1 MSQLLG
7 YLWDLD
13 IEKKPDWSAGAKSLM
28 ACMAF
33 AENAERPEEI
43 DPRKWHRQEWQK
55 RNDCAGHGS
64 TSTGE
69 AAFTHQ
75 TGLVIQFSPHYS
87 YRKAQII
94 DGIRGDNGATISG
107 CVESAMKDGLCPLQY
122 CPYPANYSSP
132 ITQEMDER
140 AADYKIGSY
149 GEVHQYDEVIACL
162 ISGLGIHWGLGYDF
176 SGPGGNVLD
185 RFSGRGPGHATAL
198 LGYST
203 RKDKRG
209 RNYVWLANSGYP
221 TPGFYEV
228 APDAVQKALD
238 QPRTVALSMSRL
250 SYPMPAP
257 VRYAPL
263 GD

>member
-1 MSQLLG
+1 MSQFLG
-7 YLWDLD
+7 YLWELD
-13 IEKKPDWSAGAKSLM
+13 NEKRPDWSAKAKSLLPLM
-28 ACMAF
+28 AAANNM
-33 AENAERPEEI
+33 ERPLEI

-69 AAFTHQ
+69 AAFTGE
-75 TGLVIQFSPHYS
+75 TGRVIQFSPHYS
-87 YRKAQII
+87 YRKAQVI

-107 CVESAMKDGLCPLQY
+107 CVESAMKDGLCPLPY
-122 CPYPANYSSP
+122 CPYPDTYNSP
-132 ITQEMDER
+132 ITKEMDLA

-149 GEVHQYDEVIACL
+149 GECKTYDEIMACFFARM
-162 ISGLGIHWGLGYDF
+162 GVHWGLGYDF
-176 SGPGGNVLD
+176 SGPGGNVLE

-209 RNYVWLANSGYP
+209 RNYLWMANSGYP

-228 APDAVQKALD
+228 SPDAVQKALD

-250 SYPMPAP
+250 SMPMPAP

-263 GD
+263 GA